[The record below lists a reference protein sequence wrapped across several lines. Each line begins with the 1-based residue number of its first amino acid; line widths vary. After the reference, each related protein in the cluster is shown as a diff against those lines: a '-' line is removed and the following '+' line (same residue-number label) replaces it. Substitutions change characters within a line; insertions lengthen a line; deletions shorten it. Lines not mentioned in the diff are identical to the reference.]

1 MIRKGPVKISPH
13 ETRMEYSRLDGR
25 QLSVGDNVS
34 PMLSVPRFKSP
45 FLLGSGFTSGS
56 IILSEP

>member
-1 MIRKGPVKISPH
+1 
-13 ETRMEYSRLDGR
+13 MEYSRLDGR

-34 PMLSVPRFKSP
+34 PMLFVPRFKSP
-45 FLLGSGFTSGS
+45 FLLDSGFTSGS